1 MHHAI
6 FDKWSY
12 KIILEEV
19 EAVYR
24 GLSVS
29 WQSFTPFIK
38 YISSSDVSNSKEFWK
53 AKFIGLKAPEFPAPP
68 ALSHGKTSVIRLHC
82 HFQVPHWPRG
92 SYTLSTVI
100 RLAYAILISR
110 STHSHDIVFGV
121 TVNGRSAPV
130 SGIHDLAAPTIAT
143 LPLRTVLQPNI
154 SVQDMLVRMQE
165 HATRLILFEH
175 TGLRS
180 VKASSTEAALA
191 CDFKSLLVIQ
201 PPTRRGVSHGLFG
214 EALEND
220 DEELKFNTH
229 PLTLICELA
238 YYGWIHVTAV
248 IDSAVISQDETQA
261 LLHQFAGIVRQIGDN
276 LERPVSRIISF
287 DTVVAALKFPQR

>member
-1 MHHAI
+1 MTLDVARFKDAWETVLAARPILRTRIVQLDTPHALQVVVRSGERIPWHSVKHVHEVTQTLMSLGDPLIQLCMVSEPDERVQSTFILTMHHAI

-38 YISSSDVSNSKEFWK
+38 YISSSDVSNSREFWK
-53 AKFIGLKAPEFPAPP
+53 AEFIGLKAPEFPAAP

-82 HFQVPHWPRG
+82 HFQVPQWPHG

-130 SGIHDLAAPTIAT
+130 SGIHDLAAPLSLHCRCGQFFSPTSAFRICW
-143 LPLRTVLQPNI
+143 LECRSMQP
-154 SVQDMLVRMQE
+154 D
-165 HATRLILFEH
+165 
-175 TGLRS
+175 
-180 VKASSTEAALA
+180 
-191 CDFKSLLVIQ
+191 
-201 PPTRRGVSHGLFG
+201 
-214 EALEND
+214 
-220 DEELKFNTH
+220 
-229 PLTLICELA
+229 
-238 YYGWIHVTAV
+238 
-248 IDSAVISQDETQA
+248 
-261 LLHQFAGIVRQIGDN
+261 
-276 LERPVSRIISF
+276 
-287 DTVVAALKFPQR
+287 